1 LPSMEDECS
10 YAPMAWHLRYASHL
24 GYRSSEEPLFR
35 DIVGSL
41 DPLAHVEYA
50 AAIGFSGVQYALARG
65 RPIAEQHAVG
75 AALAR
80 LGLEA
85 GCVIYTTFDKIRRP
99 LWSDAGDEARATLA
113 EELAVGFETARR
125 VGSRYLAVLAG
136 LDPNKEDD
144 PQRAA
149 FVENL
154 RWAAQRAETAEVV
167 LLLESVDRNRL
178 PGMLLHHI
186 ADAHEIVA
194 AIDSPSLRLIFD
206 TAHVQAMDGDLIA
219 HLEATWDSIAV
230 VQFADTPGRLEPGT
244 GEVDFA
250 SVLGALKR
258 RGFRGLVELEFGWS
272 TPGREAELS
281 GLERLRQLDA
291 AE

>member
-1 LPSMEDECS
+1 MEDEWS
-10 YAPMAWHLRYASHL
+10 YERMTWQLRYASHL

-35 DIVGSL
+35 GSVGSL

-65 RPIAEQHAVG
+65 RPQAEQAAVG
-75 AALAR
+75 SAMAR

-99 LWSDAGDEARATLA
+99 LWSDAGREARVTLA
-113 EELAVGFETARR
+113 NELALAFETAHR
-125 VGSRYLAVLAG
+125 VGSRYLAVLGG
-136 LDPNKEDD
+136 LDPSKDEE
-144 PQRAA
+144 PQRVA

-154 RWAAQRAETAEVV
+154 RWAARRAEKAGII

-178 PGMLLHHI
+178 PGMVLHHI
-186 ADAHEIVA
+186 GAAHEVVA
-194 AIDSPSLRLIFD
+194 SVDSPFVRLIFD
-206 TAHVQAMDGDLIA
+206 TAHIQAMDGNLTD
-219 HLEATWDSIAV
+219 HLESTWDSIEV
-230 VQFADTPGRLEPGT
+230 VQLADTPGRLEPGT
-244 GEVDFA
+244 GDVDFTA
-250 SVLGALKR
+250 VLGVLKR

-272 TPGREAELS
+272 MPGREAEQS

-291 AE
+291 TA